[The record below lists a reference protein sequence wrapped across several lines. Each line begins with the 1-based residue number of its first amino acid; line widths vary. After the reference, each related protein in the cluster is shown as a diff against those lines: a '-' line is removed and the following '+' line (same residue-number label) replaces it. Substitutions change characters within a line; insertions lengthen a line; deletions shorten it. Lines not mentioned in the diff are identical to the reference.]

1 MRRRKQ
7 RASVLKALAKAF
19 LGLVIAVVFA
29 VLLTGFVKYPE
40 KYLSTWRYQLKCDIE
55 QGDEDAIRYYE
66 TNYVANGIDL
76 FGEE

>member
-1 MRRRKQ
+1 MKRRRV
-7 RASVLKALAKAF
+7 SVLSVVAR
-19 LGLVIAVVFA
+19 VIPTLIVA
-29 VLLTGFVKYPE
+29 VLFVALLSGLFKYPE

-55 QGDEDAIRYYE
+55 QGNEEVIRYYE

>member
-1 MRRRKQ
+1 MKRRRV
-7 RASVLKALAKAF
+7 SVLKVVAR
-19 LGLVIAVVFA
+19 VIPTLIVAVVFA